1 LRRRGIQLPK
11 TSSLNVESGT
21 GEREAGEEVD
31 SAAVVAGGSVQRPF
45 PLKRGACVSRLI
57 QQAVVRPT
65 LA

>member
-1 LRRRGIQLPK
+1 
-11 TSSLNVESGT
+11 VESGT

-57 QQAVVRPT
+57 QQAVVHPT